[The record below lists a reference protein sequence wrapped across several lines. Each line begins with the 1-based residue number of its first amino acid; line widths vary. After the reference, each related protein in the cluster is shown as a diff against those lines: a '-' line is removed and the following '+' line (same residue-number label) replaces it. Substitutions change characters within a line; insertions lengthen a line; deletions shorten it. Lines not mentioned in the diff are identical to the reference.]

1 MQELYFECL
10 RAEAQD
16 DCVRTLGNDQCAS
29 AVKATLEYLA
39 TKMGV
44 HLLEAGSLEE
54 GGAFMLHLEARDDVS
69 DEQMDEILN
78 YHWVHY

>member
-29 AVKATLEYLA
+29 AVKTTLEYLA
-39 TKMGV
+39 TKMGIK
-44 HLLEAGSLEE
+44 LL
-54 GGAFMLHLEARDDVS
+54 DVDS
-69 DEQMDEILN
+69 IGDNSFAEYIRNDVALTQKEKEEILE
-78 YHWVHY
+78 YHGVWW